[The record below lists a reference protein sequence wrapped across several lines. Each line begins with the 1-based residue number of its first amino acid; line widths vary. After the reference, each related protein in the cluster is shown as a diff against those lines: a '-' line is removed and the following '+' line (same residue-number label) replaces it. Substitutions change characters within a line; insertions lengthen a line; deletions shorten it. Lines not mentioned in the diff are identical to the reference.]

1 MSPGQPGQ
9 LVVIYLA
16 VNSTAITFIIDC
28 NRITQLDRK
37 TNLLI
42 HTLPREIQCKLAQN
56 GYLVVTAVI

>member
-28 NRITQLDRK
+28 NRIIQPDDF
-37 TNLLI
+37 TNYR
-42 HTLPREIQCKLAQN
+42 LPREIQRSEPVARWLP
-56 GYLVVTAVI
+56 L